1 MKKMVTALMVVSLAG
16 NIFPV
21 INIVA
26 ISSLVPLYLISRD
39 TEELKRSG
47 YGPETAKKLL
57 VVAYLYWLLSY
68 ALTGATLENLV
79 SFDFLRFDGALFI
92 AYLPLLLVT
101 DVRLDPLFIRR
112 IVGVFL
118 TIMSVVALVGLA
130 EFFNGTIGSLLLSRL
145 PEPLQL
151 LHDASLSSDIFQG
164 FFRAHNAAGGI
175 YAMAALIAFSL
186 LVLDKNPTFRS
197 VPSFW
202 VACNFVGL
210 VLTQSR
216 TGYLG
221 FVGAL
226 LLVFFRRR
234 ETRRNAFKYSVLILV
249 PLYYM
254 LQVQPVVN
262 QRTEAVSDLEDPNVV
277 MRFVYYQRAFDD
289 FVQSPIIGTGFG
301 RFNDD
306 LKGFVGIP
314 NLVFVATSG
323 QSVNDDLH
331 AHNSYLHFLAEGGI
345 IGMALMLSV
354 WISTFLWIEREKAI
368 FAQGS
373 FGRCLAEGIQAC
385 IILEFAMSFTE
396 HMMGTATS
404 SLTVFT
410 FSGLFLNLVGW
421 KYRVASV
428 LVPQKSASGELQ
440 ACPEH

>member
-1 MKKMVTALMVVSLAG
+1 MKKTVTALMVVSLTG
-16 NIFPV
+16 NIFPL

-26 ISSLVPLYLISRD
+26 ISSLVPLYLIGRD
-39 TEELKRSG
+39 TKDLKWCG
-47 YGPETAKKLL
+47 YGPATAKKFLIA
-57 VVAYLYWLLSY
+57 AYAYWLLSY
-68 ALTGATLENLV
+68 ALTGASLENFV
-79 SFDFLRFDGALFI
+79 SFEFLRFDGALLI

-118 TIMSVVALVGLA
+118 TIMSGVALVGLA
-130 EFFNGTIGSLLLSRL
+130 EFFNGRIGSLLLSRL
-145 PEPLQL
+145 PDPVQF

-175 YAMAALIAFSL
+175 YAMATLIAFSL
-186 LVLDKNPTFRS
+186 LVLDTNPTFRS
-197 VPSFW
+197 VPTFW

-216 TGYLG
+216 TAYVG
-221 FVGAL
+221 FLGAL
-226 LLVFFRRR
+226 LVVFFRRK
-234 ETRRNAFKYSVLILV
+234 ETRRTAFKYGVLIFV
-249 PLYYM
+249 PLYCM

-262 QRTEAVSDLEDPNVV
+262 QRTEAVSNFEDPNVV
-277 MRFVYYQRAFDD
+277 MRFVYYQRAFND
-289 FVQSPIIGTGFG
+289 FLQSPIIGTGFG

-314 NLVFVATSG
+314 HVVYVATSG

-345 IGMALMLSV
+345 IGLVLMLSI
-354 WISTFLWIEREKAI
+354 WIATFLWIGREKAI

-373 FGRCLAEGIQAC
+373 FGRCFAEGIQAC
-385 IILEFAMSFTE
+385 ILLEFAMSFTE

-410 FSGLFLNLVGW
+410 FGGLFLNLVGW
-421 KYRVASV
+421 KYRIASIV
-428 LVPQKSASGELQ
+428 VPQRAAGGEL
-440 ACPEH
+440 ACPQH

>member
-1 MKKMVTALMVVSLAG
+1 MKKTVTALMVVSLTG

-39 TEELKRSG
+39 TKELERCG
-47 YGPETAKKLL
+47 YGPETAKKFLIA
-57 VVAYLYWLLSY
+57 AYAYWLLSY
-68 ALTGATLENLV
+68 ALTGASLENFV
-79 SFDFLRFDGALFI
+79 SFEFLRFDGALLI

-118 TIMSVVALVGLA
+118 TIMSAVALVGLA
-130 EFFNGTIGSLLLSRL
+130 EFFNGRIGSLLLSRL
-145 PEPLQL
+145 PDPVQF

-175 YAMAALIAFSL
+175 YAMATLIAFSL
-186 LVLDKNPTFRS
+186 LVLEKNPTFRS
-197 VPSFW
+197 VPTLW

-216 TGYLG
+216 TAYVG
-221 FVGAL
+221 FLVAL
-226 LLVFFRRR
+226 LLVFFRRQ
-234 ETRRNAFKYSVLILV
+234 ETRRNVFKYSALILV

-262 QRTEAVSDLEDPNVV
+262 QRTEAVSNFEDPNVV

-289 FVQSPIIGTGFG
+289 FLQSPIIGTGFG

-314 NLVFVATSG
+314 NLVYVATSG

-345 IGMALMLSV
+345 IGLVLMLSI
-354 WISTFLWIEREKAI
+354 WIATFLWIGREKTI

-373 FGRCLAEGIQAC
+373 FGCCFAEGIQAC
-385 IILEFAMSFTE
+385 ILLEFAMSFTE

-410 FSGLFLNLVGW
+410 FAGLFLNLAGW
-421 KYRVASV
+421 KYRIASIV
-428 LVPQKSASGELQ
+428 VTEKSGGGELQ
-440 ACPEH
+440 ACPEQ

>member
-1 MKKMVTALMVVSLAG
+1 MKKTVTALMVVSLAG

-57 VVAYLYWLLSY
+57 VVAYFYWLLSY

-145 PEPLQL
+145 PEPLQF

-186 LVLDKNPTFRS
+186 LILGKNPTFRS
-197 VPSFW
+197 VPTFW

-249 PLYYM
+249 PLYYL

-345 IGMALMLSV
+345 IGMGLMLSV
-354 WISTFLWIEREKAI
+354 WISTFLWIEREKTI

-404 SLTVFT
+404 SLTVYT

-428 LVPQKSASGELQ
+428 VVPQKPASGELQ
-440 ACPEH
+440 ACPER

>member
-1 MKKMVTALMVVSLAG
+1 M
-16 NIFPV
+16 
-21 INIVA
+21 
-26 ISSLVPLYLISRD
+26 
-39 TEELKRSG
+39 
-47 YGPETAKKLL
+47 
-57 VVAYLYWLLSY
+57 
-68 ALTGATLENLV
+68 

-118 TIMSVVALVGLA
+118 TIMSVVALVGMA
-130 EFFNGTIGSLLLSRL
+130 GFFNGTIGSLLLSRL
-145 PEPLQL
+145 PESVQF

-164 FFRAHNAAGGI
+164 FFRAHNAAGGV
-175 YAMAALIAFSL
+175 YAMATLIAFSL

-197 VPSFW
+197 VPTFW

-226 LLVFFRRR
+226 LLVLFRRR

-249 PLYYM
+249 PLYYL

-277 MRFVYYQRAFDD
+277 MRFLYYQRAFDD

-314 NLVFVATSG
+314 NLVYVATSG
-323 QSVNDDLH
+323 QSLNDDLH

-345 IGMALMLSV
+345 IGMGLMSLRLDLD
-354 WISTFLWIEREKAI
+354 ISLD
-368 FAQGS
+368 
-373 FGRCLAEGIQAC
+373 
-385 IILEFAMSFTE
+385 
-396 HMMGTATS
+396 
-404 SLTVFT
+404 
-410 FSGLFLNLVGW
+410 
-421 KYRVASV
+421 
-428 LVPQKSASGELQ
+428 
-440 ACPEH
+440 